1 MSSFGSALLATP
13 RNEERRGKVAALL
26 KQQGV
31 GVKDMTKSVPVNK
44 KSHLCLREVWRID
57 GSAQTLLPK
66 EDFGKSYSG
75 DCYIVR
81 YTYPAGD
88 REKGYFECCW
98 FGKDSIEA
106 ARSLNSMD
114 CFFLQSGSSIFTW
127 HGKQCT
133 FEQQHLAAKV
143 AEFLKPGVALQHANE
158 GKESQSFWRALGGK
172 QSYTSKKVAQ
182 EIVRDPHLFKYSFNK
197 GIIPPVEEVDDLFT
211 EDILILNTHA
221 KVFVWVGQSVES
233 QRKKA
238 AFKIGQKYIEMAASS
253 EQFGLSS
260 NVPLY
265 TVFEGNEPCFFRT
278 YFSWNMECYAQIH
291 HWDFIKKHL
300 DANREPPVYVIKT
313 FNKYFSIPFLHN
325 DQFGVPVEIDRPHN
339 VHNDSSIIACCD
351 GLVLV
356 RNTNELFIWNMLIR
370 SKSSIKLQMFQKVSP
385 PSTLYAPS
393 DKHVP
398 DEQLICVPNQHKT
411 VATGNDTAIIV
422 YIVWTVDFDWHA
434 KLIIV
439 EERDRKVLIE
449 CLDHI
454 DGWFPRCFLMKSQ

>member
-1 MSSFGSALLATP
+1 MSSFGSATP

-44 KSHLCLREVWRID
+44 EVPPLFDRGGEMKVWRID

-98 FGKDSIEA
+98 FGKDSIEGRIFQGEEPPQFVKLFQPMVVLKGGLSSGYKKFITDKGLTDELTSYKADSVALIQISGTSIHNNKAVQVDAA

-143 AEFLKPGVALQHANE
+143 AEFLK
-158 GKESQSFWRALGGK
+158 
-172 QSYTSKKVAQ
+172 
-182 EIVRDPHLFKYSFNK
+182 
-197 GIIPPVEEVDDLFT
+197 
-211 EDILILNTHA
+211 
-221 KVFVWVGQSVES
+221 
-233 QRKKA
+233 
-238 AFKIGQKYIEMAASS
+238 KYIEMAASS

-260 NVPLY
+260 NVPLACS
-265 TVFEGNEPCFFRT
+265 VL
-278 YFSWNMECYAQIH
+278 M
-291 HWDFIKKHL
+291 
-300 DANREPPVYVIKT
+300 
-313 FNKYFSIPFLHN
+313 PF
-325 DQFGVPVEIDRPHN
+325 QGVFGVPVEIDRPHN
-339 VHNDSSIIACCD
+339 VHNDSISLPCCD

-356 RNTNELFIWNMLIR
+356 RNTNELFIE
-370 SKSSIKLQMFQKVSP
+370 
-385 PSTLYAPS
+385 
-393 DKHVP
+393 HVV
-398 DEQLICVPNQHKT
+398 LICVLNQHM
-411 VATGNDTAIIV
+411 I
-422 YIVWTVDFDWHA
+422 
-434 KLIIV
+434 
-439 EERDRKVLIE
+439 
-449 CLDHI
+449 
-454 DGWFPRCFLMKSQ
+454 